1 VRLIAIALL
10 AATLTGCAAIQSVNI
25 LSTEDELSLGQQFD
39 AEISKEAEFLEDPD
53 IVAYVND
60 LTQRLAKV
68 CKRTEVE
75 YRVRV
80 VVSEDIN
87 AFAVPGGY
95 LYVNLGLIRAAKSES
110 ELAGVMGHEIG
121 HVVGRHGA
129 KHMTQRLGLA
139 AMVGVIAGD
148 DPGLTKEIIG
158 GLVAVGGHGLLLK
171 YGRDD
176 ELEADALGI
185 QNLHDAGID
194 PSGLVTFFDE
204 LLNQEGGGDAGFMQ
218 MLSTHPPTKQRIQ
231 RGKDQ
236 VNALPDRPGLQNA
249 SARFRRIQRSL
260 PAPKEPTPQ
269 QGAARPAGGDEPS
282 AAVRVIVQ
290 GGQTATE
297 PGSLRNPPGKPWS
310 DDANGG

>member
-121 HVVGRHGA
+121 HVVGRHG
-129 KHMTQRLGLA
+129 R
-139 AMVGVIAGD
+139 
-148 DPGLTKEIIG
+148 
-158 GLVAVGGHGLLLK
+158 
-171 YGRDD
+171 
-176 ELEADALGI
+176 
-185 QNLHDAGID
+185 
-194 PSGLVTFFDE
+194 
-204 LLNQEGGGDAGFMQ
+204 
-218 MLSTHPPTKQRIQ
+218 ST
-231 RGKDQ
+231 
-236 VNALPDRPGLQNA
+236 
-249 SARFRRIQRSL
+249 
-260 PAPKEPTPQ
+260 
-269 QGAARPAGGDEPS
+269 
-282 AAVRVIVQ
+282 
-290 GGQTATE
+290 
-297 PGSLRNPPGKPWS
+297 
-310 DDANGG
+310 